1 MKKGVQKLWAEL
13 ASAKKPAKLS
23 KQGRGVKLSL
33 VDDAESAYRD
43 VEGAY
48 STASY
53 FAYEVIEE
61 LDDKMSEIYRTV
73 DEYIINS
80 EMSYLPEASK
90 RLGEILNKIENS
102 ANDLGIDPSDIY
114 DDYEEA
120 KDMVDNA
127 ESVIDDAKREW
138 NSSRVSRA
146 SNFDLPF

>member
-13 ASAKKPAKLS
+13 GKAQKPAKLS

-33 VDDAESAYRD
+33 VDDAESAFRD

-48 STASY
+48 GTASY

-61 LDDKMSEIYRTV
+61 LDDKMQEIYMTV
-73 DEYIINS
+73 DDYIINS
-80 EMSYLPEASK
+80 EMRYLPEGAE
-90 RLGEILNKIENS
+90 RLKEILDKIASS

>member
-1 MKKGVQKLWAEL
+1 MKKGVQKLWADL
-13 ASAKKPAKLS
+13 AAAKKPAKLS
-23 KQGRGVKLSL
+23 KQGKEVKLSL
-33 VDDAESAYRD
+33 VDDAESAFRD

-48 STASY
+48 GTASY

-61 LDDKMSEIYRTV
+61 LDDKMQEIYMTV

-80 EMSYLPEASK
+80 EMRYLPEGAE
-90 RLGEILNKIENS
+90 RLKEILDKIASS

>member
-13 ASAKKPAKLS
+13 GKAQKPAKFS
-23 KQGRGVKLSL
+23 KQGKEVKLSL
-33 VDDAESAYRD
+33 VDDAESAYSD

-61 LDDKMSEIYRTV
+61 LEDKMQEVYSQV
-73 DEYIINS
+73 DDYIINS
-80 EMSYLPEASK
+80 EMRYLPEGAE
-90 RLGEILNKIENS
+90 RLKEILDKIASS